1 MTPARIALTHLDSL
15 WLQVTG
21 TLCNLA
27 CTHCFNNSGPGV
39 RTFTQLDADE
49 VWRALRSAAQ
59 MGVKEIFFTGGEPF
73 LHPRLP
79 DMLRDALTVAPTTV
93 LTNGTL
99 LREVMVEEL
108 AAIEREARYSL
119 EIRISLDGYTAE
131 SNDALRG
138 SGVFY
143 RVLDAVARL
152 SRHGLLPLVTIVRTW
167 PEEEE
172 MDVIAG
178 FVRTLEEA
186 GYARPRLKILPSLPL
201 GRALPQDAHED
212 GPGITTDMMQGFDPG
227 LLMCSSSRILTS
239 RGVWVCPLLVD
250 VPEGRM
256 GHDLPSASGEFALAH
271 TACRTCYRYGT
282 LCANVSSG
290 IEGTAEG
297 HAGTG
302 DQP

>member
-1 MTPARIALTHLDSL
+1 MTPATVALDHLDNL

-39 RTFTQLDADE
+39 RTFTQLAPHE
-49 VWRALRSAAQ
+49 VRSAIRTAAQ

-73 LHPRLP
+73 LHPHLP
-79 DMLRDALTVAPTTV
+79 NMLREALAVAPTTI

-108 AAIEREARYSL
+108 ASIEREARYSL

-138 SGVFY
+138 RGVFY
-143 RVLDAVARL
+143 RVLDAVARM
-152 SRHGLLPLVTIVRTW
+152 SRHGLLPLVTVVRTW

-172 MDVIAG
+172 MEVIAG

-186 GYARPRLKILPSLPL
+186 GYARPRLKVLPSLPL
-201 GRALPQDAHED
+201 GRALPASRQDD
-212 GPGITTDMMQGFDPG
+212 GPGITFEMMEGFDSSQ
-227 LLMCSSSRILTS
+227 LMCATSRIVTS
-239 RGVWVCPLLVD
+239 RGVWVCPLLVE
-250 VPEGRM
+250 VPEARM
-256 GHDLPSASGEFALAH
+256 GDDLVTASGAFAVGH
-271 TACRTCYRYGT
+271 PACRTCYHYGT
-282 LCANVSSG
+282 LCANFSSR
-290 IEGTAEG
+290 IEGTPAPESES
-297 HAGTG
+297 
-302 DQP
+302 